1 MPPMAEQKSPNEVLT
16 SNKKEWH
23 VRDSPKL
30 SQRPAETA
38 RSDVQVASASYRIEG
53 GIESECFALP
63 PFPSPRTP
71 VHTISPAT
79 DRDTPSG
86 ASVSDYTPSSF
97 TSSSHDIPTANRGH
111 ANKRPSPAVLESDFT
126 FRAMTSMYSRTQPT
140 PPPGTPPS
148 FKSPE
153 TILIPVRCPM
163 KLGSTR
169 DVEPARSIFK
179 VLHDR
184 SKLATSSISSEV
196 AMSSIA
202 TALVASVED
211 DLQQDLTRERTTHAA
226 NLQGGAKAR
235 VGIEGLHLAEAEL
248 NKCQETHET
257 VTADSSQSVAP
268 VLRFQVFSVP
278 SKPEVIPLPN
288 LLRVSEPTETWHSSR
303 IFFAT
308 GDGHTRLVDFEQTMY
323 DIDVAEDDG
332 GSDFDSIASPA
343 KYSPAKFD
351 PRLSLLCD
359 DPEATSSSDDI
370 ETEFDVEDLAELRRF
385 DCTFIAFDSETIG
398 GIVMPA
404 TTNSLSEEED
414 VIDFCFRV
422 PTLEAAQK
430 ATDDTPT
437 SVVVVGMLDPKKDS
451 SISPTN
457 SEIDLSCENVT
468 EISVENVSV
477 ASSPYSLV
485 AVMIPDVLHDFQS
498 SCMSDAMSD
507 QACDFNKAT
516 INAELVPQVDVAHDP
531 LSAHVLT
538 ESTASVGEAENST
551 ASILFPSDWA
561 SELARL
567 TLGTE

>member
-1 MPPMAEQKSPNEVLT
+1 MVSEQDKHLRQQAILRVEKYKDEQAKKIANHVSAKNT
-16 SNKKEWH
+16 TGMSN
-23 VRDSPKL
+23 
-30 SQRPAETA
+30 
-38 RSDVQVASASYRIEG
+38 RIF
-53 GIESECFALP
+53 SM
-63 PFPSPRTP
+63 
-71 VHTISPAT
+71 
-79 DRDTPSG
+79 
-86 ASVSDYTPSSF
+86 
-97 TSSSHDIPTANRGH
+97 SSSAN
-111 ANKRPSPAVLESDFT
+111 N
-126 FRAMTSMYSRTQPT
+126 
-140 PPPGTPPS
+140 
-148 FKSPE
+148 
-153 TILIPVRCPM
+153 
-163 KLGSTR
+163 
-169 DVEPARSIFK
+169 
-179 VLHDR
+179 
-184 SKLATSSISSEV
+184 SSSAV
-196 AMSSIA
+196 AMSSMAIDRVA
-202 TALVASVED
+202 TIGED
-211 DLQQDLTRERTTHAA
+211 LYQDPTPEQTAHAA
-226 NLQGGAKAR
+226 NLQGGAKAP
-235 VGIEGLHLAEAEL
+235 VGTEGLHLAETEL
-248 NKCQETHET
+248 DKYQGTHET
-257 VTADSSQSVAP
+257 STAASSRSVAL
-268 VLRFQVFSVP
+268 VLRSQVSSP
-278 SKPEVIPLPN
+278 LPKPEVIPLPKF
-288 LLRVSEPTETWHSSR
+288 LRVSEPTEPLHSSR
-303 IFFAT
+303 MFFAT
-308 GDGHTRLVDFEQTMY
+308 ADGHTRLVDFEQTMY
-323 DIDVAEDDG
+323 DVDVAEDDG

-430 ATDDTPT
+430 ATDDTLT

-457 SEIDLSCENVT
+457 SEIDLPCENVI

-516 INAELVPQVDVAHDP
+516 INAELVPQVDVAQDP

-538 ESTASVGEAENST
+538 ESTASVGEAENAT
-551 ASILFPSDWA
+551 ASIPFPSDWA